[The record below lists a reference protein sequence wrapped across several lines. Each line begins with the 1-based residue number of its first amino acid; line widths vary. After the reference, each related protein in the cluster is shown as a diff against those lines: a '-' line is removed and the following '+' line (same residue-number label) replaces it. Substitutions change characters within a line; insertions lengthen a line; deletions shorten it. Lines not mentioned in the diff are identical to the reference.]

1 MIILDY
7 KIFDVQA
14 LTAAAGKLSNPLTK
28 KVEEFSLKEPSLAPG
43 KKPWQ
48 QIVEERV
55 QAKTRLISKVMFL
68 IFIIFCILYFIHSS
82 FPFSF
87 PQGSKK
93 LEAVPNQFN
102 DVCGQFFF
110 PLISHFEANKI
121 PTLDLQ
127 GRDRYC
133 NVLVL
138 MYTIYPITHIFF

>member
-68 IFIIFCILYFIHSS
+68 FLLFFVSYISSILPSPFLFPRVLKNLKPFLISLTMSVVSS
-82 FPFSF
+82 FF
-87 PQGSKK
+87 
-93 LEAVPNQFN
+93 L
-102 DVCGQFFF
+102 
-110 PLISHFEANKI
+110 
-121 PTLDLQ
+121 
-127 GRDRYC
+127 
-133 NVLVL
+133 
-138 MYTIYPITHIFF
+138 